1 MQNKSKLILLMI
13 LSIMLTSCSLC
24 DKSEAPEPTV
34 IVKTKVIVP
43 HIPSEYLSPTTPPPS
58 SLLND
63 VEIARGK
70 DSLLSYLKE
79 LYDAWLQ
86 DSIKIK
92 SISSLLDSNVT
103 GVKK

>member
-1 MQNKSKLILLMI
+1 MQKKLKFILLMI

-24 DKSEAPEPTV
+24 DKSEAPKPKI
-34 IVKTKVIVP
+34 IVKTKVVMP
-43 HIPSEYLSPTTPPPS
+43 HVPSEYLFPTTPPPS

-63 VEIARGK
+63 VKISHGK
-70 DSLLSYLKE
+70 DLLLMYLKE

-92 SISSLLDSNVT
+92 SISSLLDSNAT
-103 GVKK
+103 GIKK

>member
-1 MQNKSKLILLMI
+1 MILL
-13 LSIMLTSCSLC
+13 IMLTSCSFC
-24 DKSEAPEPTV
+24 DKSEAPKPTV
-34 IVKTKVIVP
+34 IVKTKVITP
-43 HIPSEYLSPTTPPPS
+43 YIPSEYLSPTTPPPS

-63 VEIARGK
+63 VEIASGK

-86 DSIKIK
+86 DSMKIK
-92 SISSLLDSNVT
+92 SLSSLLDLNIT